1 LIKKRRFPKIFF
13 GWWTVFASSIISFIG
28 VGYHLYGISA
38 LFKPIA
44 SELGFSRAVT
54 SVAVAI
60 ERLAGGF
67 EGPLAGG
74 LTDRFG
80 PKWVVFFGVFFIGL
94 GLILMNFI
102 NSVWAFYIAW
112 GVILGTGASIALT
125 TPMDKA
131 IANWFVKKR
140 GLAQGIKWVFRGL
153 SGVLV
158 LPLITWLIVTYG
170 WRLACLAGGITMLV
184 VGLPFAFFYFKRHR
198 PEYYGLLPDGAKVAE
213 EEAADTNRMIGRGVK
228 YAAEVEEVEFT
239 LRQAMRTRAY
249 WLLIVVTG
257 VHTFS
262 GPAIVPHTIPFFTDL
277 GIDPLGA
284 AGILAMMALISIP
297 SRLASG
303 LIIDRL
309 KKQHLRFLMGGTYL
323 LEAVGITAFLLNQ
336 SITMIY
342 VWFILR
348 GLAIGIGTVLGS
360 LVRARYFGRK
370 ALGSISGFSSMF
382 LTPIVMTA
390 PIYIGWVYDTTGSY
404 INAFTLIAALLA
416 FSAILACFVAPPKPP
431 SQVTDTS
438 QLV

>member
-1 LIKKRRFPKIFF
+1 MIKRRRFPKIFF
-13 GWWTVFASSIISFIG
+13 GWWTVFAGSIISFLG
-28 VGYHLYGISA
+28 VGYHIYGISA

-44 SELGFSRAVT
+44 SEMGFNRAVT

-60 ERLAGGF
+60 DRLAGGF

-80 PKWVVFFGVFFIGL
+80 PKWVIFSGVFLFGL

-102 NSVWAFYIAW
+102 NSLWAFYIAW
-112 GVILGTGASIALT
+112 GVILGAGASIAFGMPL
-125 TPMDKA
+125 DKA

-153 SGVLV
+153 SGVLA
-158 LPLITWLIVTYG
+158 LPLITWLVVTQG
-170 WRLACLAGGITMLV
+170 WRIACLAGGIVMLV
-184 VGLPFAFFYFKRHR
+184 VGLPLAFFYFKRYR
-198 PEYYGLLPDGAKVAE
+198 PEYYGLLPDGAKLAE
-213 EEAADTNRMIGRGVK
+213 EDATDTSRMIDRGVK

-239 LRQAMRTRAY
+239 LKQAMRTPAY

-257 VHTFS
+257 VHNFS
-262 GPAIVPHTIPFFTDL
+262 GPAIVPHTIPFLTDV
-277 GIDPLGA
+277 GIDPLRA
-284 AGILAMMALISIP
+284 AGILALMALLSIP

-323 LEAVGITAFLLNQ
+323 LEAVGIAAFLLNQ
-336 SITMIY
+336 NIAMIY

-348 GLAIGIGTVLGS
+348 GIAIGTGTVLGS
-360 LVRARYFGRK
+360 LLRARYFGRK

-382 LTPIVMTA
+382 ITPVTMAA

-404 INAFTLIAALLA
+404 IDAFTLIAVLLA
-416 FSAILACFVAPPKPP
+416 FSAVLACFVVPPKPP
-431 SQVTDTS
+431 SQVTDIRKF
-438 QLV
+438 V